1 MRLILIGI
9 LVFILAEIALLIWI
23 GSKIGVLWVLFLIL
37 LTAMLGI
44 LFGRKQGFETW
55 NRAMHAMQRR
65 EAPAKEFID
74 GICIFLGA
82 ALLIMPGFIS
92 DIAGILLLLPLT
104 RNLFKLSIAKM
115 LDKMVNHGVIIYR
128 RF

>member
-1 MRLILIGI
+1 MRLFLIGI
-9 LVFILAEIALLIWI
+9 LIFILAEIGILIWV
-23 GSKIGVLWVLFLIL
+23 GSKIGVFWVLLLII

-44 LFGRKQGFETW
+44 IFSRRQGFQTW
-55 NRAMHAMQRR
+55 NRSINAIGQR
-65 EAPAKEFID
+65 EAPARAFID

-82 ALLIMPGFIS
+82 ALLILPGFIS
-92 DIAGILLLLPLT
+92 DMIGLLLLIPFS

-115 LDKMVNHGVIIYR
+115 LDKMVNRGTIIYR